1 MFQEVIEIQGEGAEQ
16 VERMEERKEEK
27 AQTPI
32 VNDYSDV
39 AELTDINEWFVGEGE
54 PETIPLFCGLKG
66 EEEIS

>member
-32 VNDYSDV
+32 VYDYSDV
-39 AELTDINEWFVGEGE
+39 AELTDINDWFAGEG
-54 PETIPLFCGLKG
+54 
-66 EEEIS
+66 